1 MIPFLFDDIKS
12 LLISLCSRHNGEGN
26 VNEKALLNFEG
37 ETNLLLP
44 VDQIDIGFAAKS
56 AINKSKA
63 SRQKI

>member
-1 MIPFLFDDIKS
+1 MAKEMS
-12 LLISLCSRHNGEGN
+12 MKKLC
-26 VNEKALLNFEG
+26 LLNFED

-63 SRQKI
+63 SPQKI

>member
-1 MIPFLFDDIKS
+1 MSMKK
-12 LLISLCSRHNGEGN
+12 LC
-26 VNEKALLNFEG
+26 LLNFED

-63 SRQKI
+63 SRQTKEKFYNEYQEFLGT